1 LLTVLH
7 LVFVIAESPLYVDL
21 KTGGQVLP
29 RLTPPV
35 PRTIEATL
43 PEPVN
48 GLLQ

>member
-21 KTGGQVLP
+21 KTGASASP
-29 RLTPPV
+29 ANATV